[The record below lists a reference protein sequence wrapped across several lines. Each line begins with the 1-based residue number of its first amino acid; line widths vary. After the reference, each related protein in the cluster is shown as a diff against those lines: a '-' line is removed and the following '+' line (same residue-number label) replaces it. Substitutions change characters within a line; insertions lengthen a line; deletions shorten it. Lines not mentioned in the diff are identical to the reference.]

1 MNEQSEPVVR
11 VVLDP
16 ERANDSLVADVRR
29 GLGSAPRTL
38 PPKWLYDDRGSDL
51 FDQITRLPEY
61 YPTEAERG
69 LLDDHAADIASI
81 TGASTVV
88 ELGSGTSDKTRTLL
102 DAFDAGGSLRRF
114 VPVDVS
120 ESTLREAA
128 IMLSLRYPGLSVEPL
143 AGDFTLHLGHLPTGD
158 RKLVA
163 FLGGTIGN
171 FYVEERAAFLGALA
185 DSLEPGDWLLLGTD
199 VVKEADRLV
208 AAYNDSAGVTE
219 QFILNSLT
227 VLNRELDADFDLDA
241 FSYVPFWDPAME
253 RIDMRLRAESPQ
265 RVTLPGADLVVDLA
279 AGEEIRVEIST
290 KFRPE
295 KLRRELGEGGFAV
308 EHLWTDGD
316 FALTLARREG

>member
-69 LLDDHAADIASI
+69 LLDEHAADIASI

-185 DSLEPGDWLLLGTD
+185 DSLDPGDWLLLGTD

-295 KLRRELGEGGFAV
+295 KLRRELAEGGFAV